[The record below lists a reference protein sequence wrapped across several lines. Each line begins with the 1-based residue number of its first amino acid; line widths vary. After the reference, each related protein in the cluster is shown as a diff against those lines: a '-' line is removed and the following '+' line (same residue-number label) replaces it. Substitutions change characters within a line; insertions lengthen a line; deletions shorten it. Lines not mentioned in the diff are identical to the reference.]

1 MTRAGFRRS
10 CWVHKW
16 SSIVSTAFLLVICIT
31 GLPLVFKEEI
41 ADLLEGPL
49 PYADLP
55 AGTPNATLD
64 RVVSISKGLYPQH
77 IVVAVFIDDDEP
89 KMVVTMAPSWR
100 AFNTN
105 RNSKHLITFD
115 ARTAKVLKQSKPLEQ
130 ESPTFLGVMLNLHKD
145 LFAGLPGEL
154 FMAVIGLLFIVAIVS
169 GVVVYGPFMRKQ
181 DFGSVRAGRSPR
193 LRWLDIHNLLG
204 VVTIVWAL
212 VVGATGIMNELTI
225 PLFKLWMK
233 NDVRAMLAPYKG
245 PAIFD
250 QSELSSPQ
258 AALETV
264 QNRLPGRRVFSV
276 LFPGAE
282 FGSPFH
288 YLIWTKGS
296 EPLTSR
302 LFTPMLV
309 EGKSGAASG
318 IVTMPWYLTALQV
331 SRPLHFGNYGGLP
344 LKIIWS
350 LLDLVTIVILGSG
363 LYLWLSR
370 RSSSSAAAEDELVE
384 SRAASEAAE

>member
-1 MTRAGFRRS
+1 MTRAGFRRW

-16 SSIVSTAFLLVICIT
+16 SSVVSTAFLLVICIT

-41 ADLLEGPL
+41 GDFLEGPL

-55 AGTPNATLD
+55 SETPNASLD
-64 RVVSISKGLYPQH
+64 RIVSISKSLYPQH

-89 KMVVTMAPSWR
+89 KMVVTMAPSWH

-115 ARTAKVLKQSKPLEQ
+115 ARTAEVLKQSKPLEQ
-130 ESPTFLGVMLNLHKD
+130 ESPTFLGVILNLHKD

-154 FMAVIGLLFIVAIVS
+154 FMAAIGLLFLIAIIS
-169 GVVVYGPFMRKQ
+169 GVVVYGPFMRKL
-181 DFGSVRAGRSPR
+181 DFGTVRTRRSTR
-193 LRWLDIHNLLG
+193 LRWLDLHNLLG
-204 VVTIVWAL
+204 AVTIAWAL

-233 NDVRAMLAPYKG
+233 NDVRAMLAPFKG
-245 PAIFD
+245 PAIAD
-250 QSELSSPQ
+250 QSELSSPH
-258 AALETV
+258 AALQTV
-264 QNRLPGRRVFSV
+264 QTTLPGRNVFSIV
-276 LFPGAE
+276 FPGAE

-309 EGKSGAASG
+309 EGKSGEASG

-344 LKIIWS
+344 LKIIWA

-370 RSSSSAAAEDELVE
+370 RSSLAPAAETELTAGHAV
-384 SRAASEAAE
+384 SKAAE